1 MAVDGHLLPDDV
13 AMFARIG
20 VDEALVR
27 AAQVGRL
34 TSKEARAY
42 GFSLRDRPTANL
54 SGLVFPYHDPE
65 TGCRVTARLRRDK
78 PEVDSDGKPQN
89 KYLCPWGDNRHLY
102 FPPGAGALL
111 SDVTAPTVVVEA
123 EKSALA
129 ITALASRCGRR
140 FLAVATGG
148 CWGWRGKAGIEPGPN
163 GEREE
168 VRGPL
173 PDLNRITW
181 KDRKAIILFDSNV
194 ASNSKVRAA
203 RNAFAEALRERG
215 AKVYLANLPEE

>member
-1 MAVDGHLLPDDV
+1 MRKTLSRRRHRRVLGL
-13 AMFARIG
+13 ARRG
-20 VDEALVR
+20 RNR
-27 AAQVGRL
+27 ANA
-34 TSKEARAY
+34 
-42 GFSLRDRPTANL
+42 
-54 SGLVFPYHDPE
+54 
-65 TGCRVTARLRRDK
+65 
-78 PEVDSDGKPQN
+78 
-89 KYLCPWGDNRHLY
+89 
-102 FPPGAGALL
+102 
-111 SDVTAPTVVVEA
+111 
-123 EKSALA
+123 
-129 ITALASRCGRR
+129 
-140 FLAVATGG
+140 
-148 CWGWRGKAGIEPGPN
+148 N